1 MRYLTIITLLLSF
14 FTSLSAQDSFSGY
27 TVADEGAWCWFA
39 DPRALHYANKQ
50 KTIDATYLGYIDN
63 HGSIKATQVNHLT
76 GVVNEVLVRSW
87 FQPDDHDNPSF
98 LVLPDERVMIIY
110 SRHTDEACFYY
121 RISKRAGDITCLGE
135 EKRLATANN
144 TTYPNPYILSDDP
157 DHIYM
162 CWRGIGWHPT
172 VAQMSMPD
180 ANDDIHFTWGPYQM
194 VQSTGAR
201 PYAKYISNGKDK
213 IYLAYT
219 TGHPDNEYPNWLYC
233 NIFDINTKTL
243 YDIKGKPLSVVEEG
257 KFALSKT
264 EAYRSAHPLTVVDN
278 TAERRDWIWNMALDR
293 KGNPIIA
300 MTKIDES
307 KTKHE
312 YYYAKWTGKAWQ
324 TTFIANGGGQFHQTP
339 RVEMCYSGGMAV
351 DRDNPRNV
359 YCSVPVDG
367 VHEIVCYTMSKDG
380 KRVVSSTPVTR
391 HSAKNNARPFVID
404 GTKKDAMRV
413 AWMNGDYYYWIVN
426 RRYPNAYPTS
436 ICVNRPLPTMAPRTT
451 GFSVRCEVEIDPQH
465 YTGDCITLGDI
476 TWGVNAD
483 QYSYLSIGGKTFTSQ
498 NVLGT
503 ADSWATDN
511 PNTTDGKWYAKTKLP
526 RFHLAFT
533 SDGSH
538 LTVYRNGIIDMQVE
552 YTKTEVPRV
561 TMGGNLL
568 YSSYNTDVEC
578 LSQTEI
584 KRLLSPSSISTNP

>member
-1 MRYLTIITLLLSF
+1 MKSKILLIALMLMSFLSP
-14 FTSLSAQDSFSGY
+14 LAAQDTFSGY
-27 TVADEGAWCWFA
+27 TIAKEGAWCWFA
-39 DPRALHYANKQ
+39 DPRALHYENKN
-50 KTIDATYLGYIDN
+50 KTINATYLGYIDI
-63 HGSIKATQVNHLT
+63 HGSIKATQIDYLT
-76 GVVNEVLVRSW
+76 GSVREVLVRSW

-98 LVLPDERVMIIY
+98 LVLPDERIMIIY

-121 RISKRAGDITCLGE
+121 RISRRPGDITCLGE

-219 TGHPDNEYPNWLYC
+219 TGHPDNEYSNWLYC
-233 NIFDINTKTL
+233 NVFDINDRCL
-243 YDIKGKPLSVVEEG
+243 YDIRGTRLSKVEEG
-257 KFALSKT
+257 TFRVTKKDDYRT
-264 EAYRSAHPLTVVDN
+264 AYPYTVVDA
-278 TAERRDWIWNMALDR
+278 TPDRRDWIWNMAFDS
-293 KGNPIIA
+293 KGRPVIG

-307 KTKHE
+307 KTIHD
-312 YYYAKWTGKAWQ
+312 YYYAKWNGKAWQ
-324 TTFIANGGGQFHQTP
+324 TTFIAYGGGQFHQTP

-351 DRDNPRNV
+351 DRDDPCQV
-359 YCSVPVDG
+359 YCSVPVNG
-367 VHEIVCYTMSKDG
+367 VYEIVRYTMSKDG
-380 KRVVSSTPVTR
+380 SRVVSTHPVTK
-391 HSAKNNARPFVID
+391 HSEHNNARPYVID
-404 GTKKDAMRV
+404 GTRRDALRV

-426 RRYPNAYPTS
+426 TRYPNAYPTS
-436 ICVNRPLPTMAPRTT
+436 IMANKPMPTMAPRTSGYT
-451 GFSVRCEVEIDPQH
+451 VMCDIHIDPSH
-465 YTGDCITLGDI
+465 YEGNLVTLADV

-483 QYSYLSIGGKTFTSQ
+483 QYPYLVIDGKTYTSQ

-511 PNTTDGKWYAKTKLP
+511 KATTDGRWYPKTKMP
-526 RFHLAFT
+526 RFTLTFT
-533 SDGSH
+533 SDGRY
-538 LTVYRNGIIDMQVE
+538 LTVYRNGIIDQKVE
-552 YTKTEVPRV
+552 YTRSERPRPQFS
-561 TMGGNLL
+561 GALL
-568 YSSYNTDVEC
+568 FSDHTDYPQC
-578 LSQTEI
+578 LPQAEI
-584 KRLLSPSSISTNP
+584 KRLVMSAEK